1 LKDVKYISI
10 IEIVLH
16 AGLAAMRVSFRV
28 AYSLYKGK
36 CILAE
41 AFREAVRE
49 RALSVRGDELV
60 GRLFGVRIDS
70 GGESIEG
77 CIRVSYKQRELLT
90 ELMREFSRRKISYSV
105 VYRSKGN
112 FVLWFKHG
120 GVCDFCP
127 LIHAVEGAVP
137 KTMLV
142 TPLGLL
148 FEFILCDREWV
159 GNSLFEVLASRSAQ
173 EMMDYMLTPR
183 EQEVIY
189 YAYTRGYFDQPHGA
203 TLDQIAAELKL
214 SKSSLHE
221 ILRSA
226 TRKIITAYMRHDLPH
241 LVVSRLLDRGILER
255 RETTVVAAQE
265 WHFRSASG

>member
-1 LKDVKYISI
+1 
-10 IEIVLH
+10 
-16 AGLAAMRVSFRV
+16 MRASFRV
-28 AYSLYKGK
+28 AYSLYKGE
-36 CILAE
+36 CLLAE
-41 AFREAVRE
+41 VFREAVRA

-60 GRLFGVRIDS
+60 GRLFGVRIGS

-77 CIRVSYKQRELLT
+77 CIRVSYKQRGLLAELLR
-90 ELMREFSRRKISYSV
+90 ELRRRRIPYRV

-112 FVLWFKHG
+112 SVLWFKHS
-120 GVCDFCP
+120 GVCGFCP
-127 LIHAVEGAVP
+127 LIHAAEGAVP

-148 FEFILCDREWV
+148 FEFILCGREWV
-159 GNSLFEVLASRSAQ
+159 GNGPFEVLASGSAQ

-183 EQEVIY
+183 EQEVIH
-189 YAYTRGYFDQPHGA
+189 YAYTRGYFDQPRGA
-203 TLDQIAAELKL
+203 TLDRIAAELKL

-241 LVVSRLLDRGILER
+241 LVVSRILER
-255 RETTVVAAQE
+255 RTAAAAAQE
-265 WHFRSASG
+265 